1 MKMSP
6 LILQAGCCLVMSGG
20 FAVRGFL
27 AQEGAAWIV
36 AFLALLFAL
45 IALYSEF
52 ELNTDDE

>member
-6 LILQAGCCLVMSGG
+6 LIIQAGCGLVMSSG

-36 AFLALLFAL
+36 AFLALVIAL